1 MIHEILYI
9 EYIHLFL
16 HGDLTHELLYIA
28 LLLSFREM
36 LKNET
41 VQACLP
47 HLEEDMLE
55 HAVKVY
61 EDIYK
66 KKYGVKR
73 FHEVQKKTRVVAFRL
88 GNTSTCTQVR

>member
-1 MIHEILYI
+1 M
-9 EYIHLFL
+9 
-16 HGDLTHELLYIA
+16 THELLYIA

-36 LKNET
+36 LKLKNET
-41 VQACLP
+41 VRACLP
-47 HLEEDMLE
+47 HLEQDMFE

-73 FHEVQKKTRVVAFRL
+73 FHEVQKETRVVAFRL
-88 GNTSTCTQVR
+88 GNASTCTQVR